1 MDNDERNQYVK
12 VAMTKALLEL
22 LNTKNLKD
30 IKISEITE
38 KAQVGRVSF
47 YL

>member
-22 LNTKNLKD
+22 LNTKKFKGYKD
-30 IKISEITE
+30 
-38 KAQVGRVSF
+38 
-47 YL
+47 